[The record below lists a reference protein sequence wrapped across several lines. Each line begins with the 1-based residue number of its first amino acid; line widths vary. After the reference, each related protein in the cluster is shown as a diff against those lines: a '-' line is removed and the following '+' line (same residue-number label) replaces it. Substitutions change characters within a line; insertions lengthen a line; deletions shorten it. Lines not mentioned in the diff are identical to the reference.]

1 MNIREVMTPNPRT
14 VSPSDSIQNAACIMR
29 DEDAGAVPV
38 VDNGR
43 AVGIVTDRDIV
54 VRVVAEGG
62 QLSRPVRDIV
72 TGTLVSVT
80 PEMST
85 REAAELMSE
94 HQIRRL
100 PVVENDRLV
109 GIVSIGDLAVKE
121 GKDGRIGDTLQHIS
135 EGVKER
141 EQQPIKTR

>member
-1 MNIREVMTPNPRT
+1 MNIREVMTPNPRS
-14 VSPSDSIQNAACIMR
+14 VSPNDSIQNAACIMR

-62 QLSRPVRDIV
+62 QLNRPVRDIV
-72 TGTLVSVT
+72 TMNLVSAT

-85 REAAELMSE
+85 REAAQLMSD

-141 EQQPIKTR
+141 E